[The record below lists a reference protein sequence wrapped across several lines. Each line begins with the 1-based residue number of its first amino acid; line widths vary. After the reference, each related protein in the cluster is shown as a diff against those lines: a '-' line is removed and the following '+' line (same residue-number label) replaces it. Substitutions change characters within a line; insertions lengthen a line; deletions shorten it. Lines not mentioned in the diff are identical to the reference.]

1 MYSNHPRNP
10 VELSSRISVFRL
22 NLGRFQSRIR
32 TYTWQGF
39 LRVFGDIFSN
49 FFYWFTARKL
59 IGKFRKIFIA
69 AFRIGYLTVLVEFFL
84 AQFVRF
90 NTSILW
96 VAHANFAF
104 FLQIFE
110 KIFYD
115 VMKIFLANFCP
126 EQFFDVV
133 LQDPFGKF
141 LIGLFEKC
149 LVDFWL
155 LLWTSSKYDSWIFT
169 SFRITTF
176 VVHNLRC
183 FWWTFQV

>member
-96 VAHANFAF
+96 VAHANFA
-104 FLQIFE
+104 
-110 KIFYD
+110 
-115 VMKIFLANFCP
+115 NFRKNLLWCD
-126 EQFFDVV
+126 ENISC
-133 LQDPFGKF
+133 KF
-141 LIGLFEKC
+141 LPRTIFRCSFARSFWKVSYRSFWEMLSR
-149 LVDFWL
+149 LLTIIMDFFKVW
-155 LLWTSSKYDSWIFT
+155 
-169 SFRITTF
+169 
-176 VVHNLRC
+176 
-183 FWWTFQV
+183 